1 MENCYSYL
9 ACAAVTDQ
17 GRKRKNNEDA
27 YGVYSQHG
35 VFCVADGMGG
45 AEDGEIASQ
54 AAVEAVATMLQQFRP
69 EQPLALAAMQAWLAR
84 SMNEVSAWIYNRS
97 EERGSRG
104 TGTTFVGVCCDPEK
118 PGSMLAL
125 HAGDSRAYR
134 IRKREI
140 TQITGDHSAA
150 ALAGVR
156 DERELNPM
164 FRGMVMRAVG
174 VQATVELERT
184 PFDAAEGDFVL
195 LCSDGLTRMVEDKA
209 ICDIVRKAKAVEAA
223 AQALVEAANRNGGAD
238 NVTVVLIRV
247 GALPAPVAAL
257 APECPVARTE
267 GVDGEKDSNTHATSG
282 NETNTDSTRNFGRG
296 SVTPNTPTPEPS
308 ACGGATADADAG
320 EPDLSEAKTLV
331 PEPLPPCPEDAKG
344 KGQPAKN
351 IKGGLFVASGT
362 AIGILLGAFVLVGPV
377 NWMGRHRSAL
387 PSVSSAVP
395 GTPTN
400 AAAAKEVAAGQARL
414 AAEQAAEQAARE
426 REEQRK
432 AAEARL
438 AQAKAD
444 AARAEAERL
453 AREKA
458 EQARLAAER
467 AARERE
473 EQRKAAEA
481 RLAQA
486 KADAARAEAERL
498 AREKAEQARLAA
510 ERAAREREEQRKAAE
525 ARLAQA
531 KADAARAE
539 AERLARE
546 KAGEP
551 KPNAIARLV
560 ELARNEKT
568 LTDYCKL
575 VTHNDREDS
584 GGLVKGVGDSAQ
596 KLARWAD
603 QQDQPKKFEL
613 SATDAAGH
621 EAVEEFVGALAYVVN
636 DDNIDALI
644 LDTDSQIQQLEML
657 GRTGSVLDRATKK
670 KAQFEKIKEEV
681 GKLKNLKEDVDRL
694 RLISLV
700 KWIGGSVDD

>member
-400 AAAAKEVAAGQARL
+400 AAAAKEAAAGQARL
-414 AAEQAAEQAARE
+414 AAEQ
-426 REEQRK
+426 
-432 AAEARL
+432 
-438 AQAKAD
+438 
-444 AARAEAERL
+444 
-453 AREKA
+453 
-458 EQARLAAER
+458 